1 MSSIGPERLLMSIGL
16 EGECLGVDSTTSHI
30 KVDKKSI
37 SGLFILLQEGSRN
50 VLRNILCANSSKE
63 LKNR

>member
-1 MSSIGPERLLMSIGL
+1 MSIGL